1 MNREN
6 KRKTFEKGYYK
17 THACNDTFT
26 CKVCGRVCTPQ
37 NAGSDHRNH
46 CPNCLSS
53 LHVDEEPGDR
63 ASDCGGIMEPVAVW
77 VRKGGEWAIIHR
89 CKRCGK
95 LSSNRVAADDNPMKL
110 MSIAMKPLCS
120 PPFPLDYLEEMTALD
135 GRRWTDAISRR
146 RNYKMDYIRVTK
158 ENIDKEHICCAMS
171 GKQSLAKKEWLKQR
185 FEEGLVFY
193 RSAERGKCFIE
204 YIPAEN
210 AWVSIEAAGWLYIN
224 CLWVSGS
231 LKGHGYSSEL
241 LEECLRDAKA
251 QGKNGVC
258 ILCAEGRKREFLAD
272 PKFLTHKG
280 FKVSD
285 VSDCGINLMYLPLAE
300 SAQPPRFKACAK
312 HPKVEENGFVLYY
325 TDQCPYTYYWVP
337 KVQEIAKEHGIP
349 FKAIHITEKETAQN
363 VPAPVTT
370 YALFRDG
377 KFVTQSIQ
385 SDKKFLKLAGA
396 AD

>member
-120 PPFPLDYLEEMTALD
+120 PPFPLDYLEEMDRLD
-135 GRRWTDAISRR
+135 WRRWPDAVSRSQKR
-146 RNYKMDYIRVTK
+146 KGRCVGETLCGTAAFCNLRGTAKRTWEEPQDGLY
-158 ENIDKEHICCAMS
+158 
-171 GKQSLAKKEWLKQR
+171 QSYQR
-185 FEEGLVFY
+185 
-193 RSAERGKCFIE
+193 
-204 YIPAEN
+204 
-210 AWVSIEAAGWLYIN
+210 
-224 CLWVSGS
+224 
-231 LKGHGYSSEL
+231 
-241 LEECLRDAKA
+241 
-251 QGKNGVC
+251 
-258 ILCAEGRKREFLAD
+258 
-272 PKFLTHKG
+272 
-280 FKVSD
+280 
-285 VSDCGINLMYLPLAE
+285 
-300 SAQPPRFKACAK
+300 K
-312 HPKVEENGFVLYY
+312 H
-325 TDQCPYTYYWVP
+325 
-337 KVQEIAKEHGIP
+337 
-349 FKAIHITEKETAQN
+349 
-363 VPAPVTT
+363 
-370 YALFRDG
+370 
-377 KFVTQSIQ
+377 
-385 SDKKFLKLAGA
+385 
-396 AD
+396 